1 MPDTSTKLL
10 LCGEGPSDF
19 GAEDRPLFG
28 PLAEITFR
36 LLETISG
43 EEGWRTC
50 SRCVSLPRMQR
61 ANAETPKDN
70 ERRGLNMS
78 FVPPQDAPHYDACFN
93 FAKLCGQEYA
103 MGIFHSDADFTS
115 EDNGERV
122 HTLMRESLQRAIH
135 LAGADDICCCA
146 LPKPRSESWFMILA
160 PECTYSPA
168 AIEAMP
174 GNDSSPKSQKKIL
187 AEWGYSANMTP
198 TLQLVD
204 EHYDLN
210 KLMTLPSFQNFRQGL
225 EHVFNAY
232 YNGEYS

>member
-1 MPDTSTKLL
+1 MTDESTKVLM
-10 LCGEGPSDF
+10 CGEGPTDF
-19 GAEDRPLFG
+19 GTEDRFFFG

-36 LLETISG
+36 LLETISN
-43 EEGWRTC
+43 EDGWRTC
-50 SRCVSLPRMQR
+50 SRCVSQKRMR
-61 ANAETPKDN
+61 EANAETPKDN
-70 ERRGLNMS
+70 ERRGLDMS
-78 FVPPQDAPHYDACFN
+78 FVPQREAPHYDACFN

-187 AEWGYSANMTP
+187 AQWGYSSKKSP
-198 TLQLVD
+198 TLQLV
-204 EHYDLN
+204 EQHYDLD

-232 YNGEYS
+232 YYGNYS

>member
-1 MPDTSTKLL
+1 MPDASTKLC
-10 LCGEGPSDF
+10 LCGEGPTDF
-19 GAEDRPLFG
+19 GTEDRPLVG

-43 EEGWRTC
+43 EEGWRSC
-50 SRCVSLPRMQR
+50 SCCVSQKRMR
-61 ANAETPKDN
+61 KANAETPKAN
-70 ERRGLNMS
+70 KRQGRKMS
-78 FVPPQDAPHYDACFN
+78 FAPQRETPHYDACLN
-93 FAKLCGQEYA
+93 FAKFCLQENA
-103 MGIFHSDADFTS
+103 MGVFHSDADFTS
-115 EDNGERV
+115 DENGERV
-122 HTLMRESLQRAIH
+122 YTLMQESLQRAIH
-135 LAGADDICCCA
+135 LAEADDICCCA

-198 TLQLVD
+198 TLQLV
-204 EHYDLN
+204 EQHYDLN
-210 KLMTLPSFQNFRQGL
+210 KLMTLPSFQGFRQSL

-232 YNGEYS
+232 YYGDYS

>member
-1 MPDTSTKLL
+1 MTDESTKVLM
-10 LCGEGPSDF
+10 CGEGPTDF
-19 GAEDRPLFG
+19 GTEDRFFFG

-36 LLETISG
+36 LLETISN
-43 EEGWRTC
+43 EDGWRTC
-50 SRCVSLPRMQR
+50 SRCVSQKRMR
-61 ANAETPKDN
+61 EANAETPKDN
-70 ERRGLNMS
+70 ERRGLDMS
-78 FVPPQDAPHYDACFN
+78 FVPQREAPHYDACFN

-187 AEWGYSANMTP
+187 AQWGYSSKKTP
-198 TLQLVD
+198 TLQLV
-204 EHYDLN
+204 EQHYDLD
-210 KLMTLPSFQNFRQGL
+210 KLMTLPSFQDFRQGL

-232 YNGEYS
+232 YYGNYS